1 MSYRDIRDA
10 REGFVD
16 MDMGD
21 KIIHI
26 ESIIMGIAGFIV
38 GIAFLDLGLVV
49 SLIVGGMVAFVFP
62 WLVGLFTIFA
72 WIATIFFS
80 LVWAVVGYF
89 IGGALLGNS
98 VIAGVLVAIIVFIS
112 SFFAHKVF
120 AGLGFSSLTSH
131 VINSVDEIASNT
143 RK

>member
-1 MSYRDIRDA
+1 MSYRNIRDA

-26 ESIIMGIAGFIV
+26 ESIIMGIGAFII
-38 GIAFLDLGLVV
+38 GIAFMDLGLVV
-49 SLIVGGMVAFVFP
+49 SLVVGGLVAFVFP

-72 WIATIFFS
+72 WIATIVFS
-80 LVWAVVGYF
+80 LIWAIVGYF
-89 IGGALLGNS
+89 IGGALLGDS
-98 VIAGVLVAIIVFIS
+98 VIAGIIVAIIVFIS

-120 AGLGFSSLTSH
+120 AGLGFSSITSH
-131 VINSVDEIASNT
+131 VMNSVDEIASNT